1 MAVALM
7 DEENDEL
14 LNDNLTADS
23 DLRLISDVDDVS
35 EMLQLVQSS
44 RYLVYRERAIS
55 ATQFHADIFLQT
67 TPNSRFR
74 TRTRMDKDS
83 FKLVVDEIKDNPV
96 FYNRSPFAQAPVW
109 LQLAVALD
117 RFGHYGSGA
126 SLNRSQELW
135 DIRKGTADDYT
146 DRVFKALNE
155 LSSRGE
161 NLLADSAYPADLTP
175 NTIVPAYKSKSR
187 GTDIADFNT
196 CVSHARVVNEHTIGV
211 FKNRW
216 GSLKELRTQ
225 LNGDED
231 MNHILKWMS
240 AYVILHNMLIEFN
253 DEWSDDECSS
263 SEEEDD
269 IMDDDFASGDNDPFL
284 FRRGIKRRA
293 IRKVRQ
299 PGGILWLRAHES
311 AA

>member
-96 FYNRSPFAQAPVW
+96 FYNRSPFAHAPVW

-155 LSSRGE
+155 LSSRSCVASASATSRRKRSSQHTEVAVAAADAAAASDLKVGE
-161 NLLADSAYPADLTP
+161 DPAALAPIAASVVVTPA
-175 NTIVPAYKSKSR
+175 A
-187 GTDIADFNT
+187 
-196 CVSHARVVNEHTIGV
+196 
-211 FKNRW
+211 
-216 GSLKELRTQ
+216 
-225 LNGDED
+225 
-231 MNHILKWMS
+231 
-240 AYVILHNMLIEFN
+240 
-253 DEWSDDECSS
+253 
-263 SEEEDD
+263 EDD
-269 IMDDDFASGDNDPFL
+269 PVVALHVLHVLIAVCMNKKGHA
-284 FRRGIKRRA
+284 
-293 IRKVRQ
+293 
-299 PGGILWLRAHES
+299 
-311 AA
+311 

>member
-126 SLNRSQELW
+126 SFNRSQELW

-155 LSSRGE
+155 LSSRATSRRKRSSQHTEVAVAAADVAAASDLKVGGDPAA
-161 NLLADSAYPADLTP
+161 LAPIAASVVVTPA
-175 NTIVPAYKSKSR
+175 A
-187 GTDIADFNT
+187 
-196 CVSHARVVNEHTIGV
+196 
-211 FKNRW
+211 
-216 GSLKELRTQ
+216 
-225 LNGDED
+225 
-231 MNHILKWMS
+231 
-240 AYVILHNMLIEFN
+240 
-253 DEWSDDECSS
+253 
-263 SEEEDD
+263 EDD
-269 IMDDDFASGDNDPFL
+269 PVVALHVLHVLIAVCMNKKGHA
-284 FRRGIKRRA
+284 
-293 IRKVRQ
+293 
-299 PGGILWLRAHES
+299 
-311 AA
+311 

>member
-1 MAVALM
+1 MAVAIM

-23 DLRLISDVDDVS
+23 DLLLISDVDDVS

-44 RYLVYRERAIS
+44 RYLVDRERAIS

-74 TRTRMDKDS
+74 TRARMDKDS

-135 DIRKGTADDYT
+135 GIGKGTADDYT
-146 DRVFKALNE
+146 DRVIKALNE

-161 NLLADSAYPADLTP
+161 YLLADSAYPADLTH
-175 NTIVPAYKSKSR
+175 NTIVPAHKSNSR
-187 GTDIADFNT
+187 APTLQTTIPRERNMTDATKKDPEDL
-196 CVSHARVVNEHTIGV
+196 SGDSGV
-211 FKNRW
+211 
-216 GSLKELRTQ
+216 LKQTYVEDSRQEKKTVFDGLFDKFDI
-225 LNGDED
+225 NIGDED
-231 MNHILKWMS
+231 AGKVVMQLDKDVAPNTPE
-240 AYVILHNMLIEFN
+240 N
-253 DEWSDDECSS
+253 
-263 SEEEDD
+263 
-269 IMDDDFASGDNDPFL
+269 
-284 FRRGIKRRA
+284 FRAVHG
-293 IRKVRQ
+293 
-299 PGGILWLRAHES
+299 HER
-311 AA
+311 

>member
-1 MAVALM
+1 MPRLSERQRLIHDIVDVMAVALM

-96 FYNRSPFAQAPVW
+96 FYNRSPFAHAPVW

-155 LSSRGE
+155 LSSRYAKWPSADERRQTSRRMASKGFRDCIGFIDGTTIALSQKPAIDGE
-161 NLLADSAYPADLTP
+161 CFFLR
-175 NTIVPAYKSKSR
+175 SK
-187 GTDIADFNT
+187 
-196 CVSHARVVNEHTIGV
+196 
-211 FKNRW
+211 
-216 GSLKELRTQ
+216 
-225 LNGDED
+225 
-231 MNHILKWMS
+231 
-240 AYVILHNMLIEFN
+240 
-253 DEWSDDECSS
+253 
-263 SEEEDD
+263 
-269 IMDDDFASGDNDPFL
+269 
-284 FRRGIKRRA
+284 
-293 IRKVRQ
+293 
-299 PGGILWLRAHES
+299 
-311 AA
+311 AAL

>member
-1 MAVALM
+1 MAVAIM

-23 DLRLISDVDDVS
+23 DLLLISDVDDVS

-44 RYLVYRERAIS
+44 RYLVDRERAIS

-74 TRTRMDKDS
+74 TRARMDKDS

-135 DIRKGTADDYT
+135 GIGKGTADDYT
-146 DRVFKALNE
+146 DRVIKALNE
-155 LSSRGE
+155 LSSR
-161 NLLADSAYPADLTP
+161 
-175 NTIVPAYKSKSR
+175 
-187 GTDIADFNT
+187 
-196 CVSHARVVNEHTIGV
+196 
-211 FKNRW
+211 
-216 GSLKELRTQ
+216 
-225 LNGDED
+225 
-231 MNHILKWMS
+231 
-240 AYVILHNMLIEFN
+240 
-253 DEWSDDECSS
+253 
-263 SEEEDD
+263 EEEGD

-284 FRRGIKRRA
+284 FRRGIKRCA
-293 IRKVRQ
+293 IRKDRQ